1 MSFVVKPLATAGLV
15 IGAILTL
22 LGLLARWFP
31 ALDIVNNG
39 LPFLLA
45 GTLFVLI
52 LAALARSGMLAVL
65 ATLLVVINC
74 THFAL
79 ALQGGAQEA
88 APGAARFLRVV
99 TFNVW
104 HHNDRIGDIAKFLAD
119 TDADL
124 VVMQEMTGD
133 HWSKLRA
140 ALGSRYPYS
149 LGDFGLV
156 ILSKYKFIENGRV
169 DRGGYPAWSSLMLRW
184 AKIEVNGTT
193 FELAGVHLARP
204 FHPTLQAQDVAIL
217 TDFVRHRTGPLIVA
231 GDFNLT
237 PWTDKLTGFTQA
249 TGLERYNTF
258 HFTWPLHVSRHQA
271 RAFRRHRPCLRLA
284 ALRQDRDTRGAAARL
299 GSPSG
304 HRRHRSC
311 SAPCARRIR
320 IASLTRSVL
329 AEPVERVA
337 IAA

>member
-1 MSFVVKPLATAGLV
+1 MPFLLKALAKAGLI

-45 GTLFVLI
+45 GTLLVLI

-65 ATLLVVINC
+65 ATLLVIINC

-79 ALQGGAQEA
+79 ALQGGAQQA
-88 APGAARFLRVV
+88 APGAPRFLRVA

-104 HHNDRIGDIAKFLAD
+104 YDNDRIDDVAKFLAD

-124 VVMQEMTGD
+124 VVMQEVTKDNWGR
-133 HWSKLRA
+133 LRQ

-156 ILSKYKFIENGRV
+156 ILSKYKIIADGRL
-169 DRGGYPAWSSLMLRW
+169 DRGDYQPGSSPMLRW
-184 AKIEVNGTT
+184 AQVEVNGVPVE
-193 FELAGVHLARP
+193 FAGVHLSRP
-204 FHPTLQAQDVAIL
+204 FHPALQAQDVAVL
-217 TDFVRHRTGPLIVA
+217 TDFVRHQTRPLIVA
-231 GDFNLT
+231 GDFDLT

-249 TGLERYNTF
+249 TGLDRYNSF
-258 HFTWPLHVSRHQA
+258 HFTWPLHFHGSALVPFVATDNVFASVQFA
-271 RAFRRHRPCLRLA
+271 KIATRAGP
-284 ALRQDRDTRGAAARL
+284 RL
-299 GSPSG
+299 GSD
-304 HRRHRSC
+304 HRPIVADIALA
-311 SAPCARRIR
+311 APQ
-320 IASLTRSVL
+320 
-329 AEPVERVA
+329 
-337 IAA
+337 